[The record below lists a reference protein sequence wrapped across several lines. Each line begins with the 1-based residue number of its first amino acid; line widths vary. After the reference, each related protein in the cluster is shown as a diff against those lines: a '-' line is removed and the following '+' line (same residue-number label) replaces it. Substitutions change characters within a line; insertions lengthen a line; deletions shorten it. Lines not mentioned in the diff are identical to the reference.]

1 MPGELF
7 FYATM
12 MIGFGLFATLSLLK
26 LRGQQYFYDDM
37 LGAGFRIGME
47 HSLAAIFFSLLPFA
61 MFYLL
66 SVRVVLWDIA
76 SLILGIFI
84 TFELIRIVITGYQ
97 IKANW
102 NPIAILMIMASVIML
117 IMVLANVVW
126 WNKLEWYI
134 LGVLWT
140 VGIALVQLFTLVY
153 FDPDPI
159 PKANTIRYYHHAD
172 LLKRLWRNRSTSRA
186 NRPSDNHTNANTN
199 AVSHAERGRYADGFP
214 FTAPRQSN
222 RRTFS
227 HPAIRGNPDT

>member
-1 MPGELF
+1 MPGELI

-12 MIGFGLFATLSLLK
+12 LIGFGLFATLSFLK
-26 LRGQQYFYDDM
+26 LRGQQYFYNDM

-66 SVRVVLWDIA
+66 SIRVVLWDIA
-76 SLILGIFI
+76 SLILSVFI
-84 TFELIRIVITGYQ
+84 ALELIRIVMTGYQ
-97 IKANW
+97 IKTNW
-102 NPIAILMIMASVIML
+102 NPITIVLIVASIIILTT
-117 IMVLANVVW
+117 VLANAVW
-126 WNKLEWYI
+126 WNTLELYI

-172 LLKRLWRNRSTSRA
+172 LLKRLWRNRSTDRA
-186 NRPSDNHTNANTN
+186 NRASDNNTNANTN
-199 AVSHAERGRYADGFP
+199 AVSHSERRRYGDGFA
-214 FTAPRQSN
+214 FTAPRQPN
-222 RRTFS
+222 GRTFS
-227 HPAIRGNPDT
+227 HPAIRRNPDS